1 MKVIQ
6 VLDEISKKN
15 ISIVSVVRI
24 ISSYEYLS
32 KESKIIVANNQDKL
46 KKVGTVK
53 SLFSNLFFSSEVN
66 KILKAH
72 EPDIVHIHGIWR
84 PIHFF
89 FMLHC
94 TFLNIPILVQ
104 PHGMLLKEA
113 LKSKSFLSYAIK
125 LFTLF
130 IFYRFFL
137 TKSSFI
143 AVTDEE
149 KKSINKY
156 FPNASIS
163 IVKNPLAIQ
172 KIISK
177 NINKRF
183 VYFGRFNKHKNL
195 KEFITAFIA
204 AKPNSEWSF
213 HIYGIEDDENYKNEL
228 LNLVSK
234 SSFQKSIK
242 FIKPEFDIKKKFKII
257 SESWCNVLLSKSE
270 ILSLSV
276 LEAFSVGTQSFV
288 NKKIFFPVWLQR
300 YLIRSEVS
308 NLNLARSIKLIM
320 SQDINEKRNLKS
332 EMKFLFEKKYTLSDE
347 KSVYKD
353 FLSKIFKLHGAIN
366 KFSNFS
372 VLFSNLLNSV
382 LIPL

>member
-32 KESKIIVANNQDKL
+32 KKSKIIVANNQDKL
-46 KKVGTVK
+46 KKVGTVS
-53 SLFSNLFFSSEVN
+53 SLFSNLFFSSEVSR
-66 KILKAH
+66 ILKAQ

-113 LKSKSFLSYAIK
+113 LKSKSFVSYAIK

-143 AVTDEE
+143 AVTQEE
-149 KKSINKY
+149 KESINKY

-172 KIISK
+172 KISSK
-177 NINKRF
+177 AINKRF

-195 KEFITAFIA
+195 KEFITAFISA
-204 AKPNSEWSF
+204 QPSKEWSF
-213 HIYGIEDDENYKNEL
+213 HIYGIEDD
-228 LNLVSK
+228 
-234 SSFQKSIK
+234 
-242 FIKPEFDIKKKFKII
+242 
-257 SESWCNVLLSKSE
+257 
-270 ILSLSV
+270 
-276 LEAFSVGTQSFV
+276 
-288 NKKIFFPVWLQR
+288 
-300 YLIRSEVS
+300 
-308 NLNLARSIKLIM
+308 
-320 SQDINEKRNLKS
+320 
-332 EMKFLFEKKYTLSDE
+332 
-347 KSVYKD
+347 
-353 FLSKIFKLHGAIN
+353 
-366 KFSNFS
+366 
-372 VLFSNLLNSV
+372 
-382 LIPL
+382 

>member
-172 KIISK
+172 KIASK
-177 NINKRF
+177 TIYKRF
-183 VYFGRFNKHKNL
+183 V
-195 KEFITAFIA
+195 
-204 AKPNSEWSF
+204 
-213 HIYGIEDDENYKNEL
+213 
-228 LNLVSK
+228 
-234 SSFQKSIK
+234 
-242 FIKPEFDIKKKFKII
+242 
-257 SESWCNVLLSKSE
+257 
-270 ILSLSV
+270 
-276 LEAFSVGTQSFV
+276 
-288 NKKIFFPVWLQR
+288 
-300 YLIRSEVS
+300 
-308 NLNLARSIKLIM
+308 
-320 SQDINEKRNLKS
+320 
-332 EMKFLFEKKYTLSDE
+332 
-347 KSVYKD
+347 
-353 FLSKIFKLHGAIN
+353 
-366 KFSNFS
+366 
-372 VLFSNLLNSV
+372 
-382 LIPL
+382 